1 VQREDA
7 DVVRPNDR
15 TDKNFA
21 NALRIAAEAG
31 VDLMAYVCKVD
42 AEQRRMDIVREIP
55 VIIK

>member
-1 VQREDA
+1 MTG
-7 DVVRPNDR
+7 R
-15 TDKNFA
+15 TRTLA